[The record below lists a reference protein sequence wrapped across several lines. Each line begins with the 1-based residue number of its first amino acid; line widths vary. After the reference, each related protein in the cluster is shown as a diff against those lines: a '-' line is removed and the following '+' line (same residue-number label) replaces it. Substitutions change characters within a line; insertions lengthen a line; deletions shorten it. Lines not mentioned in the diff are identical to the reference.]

1 MGLFIYLGD
10 IMTRLILRRLL
21 QTIPMII
28 TISIVSFLLVRIAPS
43 DPVRAMITPEST
55 VEDIERIRENM
66 GLNDSYVV
74 QYKRWAGD
82 ILKGDFGYSFSNHRP
97 VLDQVTERLP
107 ATLGLMGS
115 AFIISIIIGT
125 IIGIISGMNQ
135 GGIVDKI
142 FTLLSYIGISIPSFW
157 FAMML
162 VHLFSLKLGLLPSIG
177 MRTLGVET
185 TADLIKHSILPVL
198 TLSIGDTAV
207 ISRYV
212 RARVTDQLKEDYVMT
227 ELAQG
232 SSKRELFFKSI
243 LKNSLLPL
251 ITLVGMSLPRLVS
264 GAFITESIFGWPG
277 LGQLG
282 MNAIFTA
289 DYPLIMATTM
299 FASVLLILGNLIS
312 DILYGIVDPRIKE
325 MN

>member
-1 MGLFIYLGD
+1 MA
-10 IMTRLILRRLL
+10 RLILKRLL

-28 TISIVSFLLVRIAPS
+28 TISVVSFLLVRIAPS
-43 DPVRAMITPEST
+43 DPVRSQITPESSI
-55 VEDIERIRENM
+55 EDIERIRDNM
-66 GLNDSYVV
+66 GLNDSYPV
-74 QYKRWAGD
+74 QYIRWAKG

-107 ATLGLMGS
+107 ATVGLMGAS
-115 AFIISIIIGT
+115 FLLSIILGTVIGV
-125 IIGIISGMNQ
+125 ISGMNE
-135 GGIVDKI
+135 GGPVDKF
-142 FTLLSYIGISIPSFW
+142 FTLLSYVGISIPAFW
-157 FAMML
+157 FAMIL

-185 TADLIKHSILPVL
+185 FPDLLKHSIMPIL
-198 TLSIGDTAV
+198 TLSIADTSI

-212 RARVTDQLKEDYVMT
+212 RARVTDELKEDYVVT

-232 SSKRELFFKSI
+232 STKGELFFRSI

-251 ITLVGMSLPRLVS
+251 ITIIGMNLPSLIS

-282 MNAIFTA
+282 MNAIMTA

-299 FASVLLILGNLIS
+299 FSSLLLILGNLIS
-312 DILYGIVDPRIKE
+312 DILYGIVDPRIRE
-325 MN
+325 MG